1 MRRKVIT
8 FIILI
13 IGVSLIVNLSRD
25 VARLLGAGEQV
36 GKAQRKVEELEKE
49 HQELVMKEEY
59 FQSPEFI
66 EEEARNK
73 LSMAREEET
82 IVILPPNVE
91 DLVGFLEEETNEEEQ
106 LPNWKRWWK
115 LFF

>member
-36 GKAQRKVEELEKE
+36 GK
-49 HQELVMKEEY
+49 
-59 FQSPEFI
+59 
-66 EEEARNK
+66 EARNK

-91 DLVGFLEEETNEEEQ
+91 ELVGFLEEETSEEEQ
-106 LPNWKRWWK
+106 LPNWKRWWR

>member
-1 MRRKVIT
+1 MRKKLIT
-8 FIILI
+8 LAILI

-25 VARLLGAGEQV
+25 ILRLLRAGEQV
-36 GKAQRKVEELEKE
+36 KKAEEKLEEQEKEREELVGK
-49 HQELVMKEEY
+49 KEY
-59 FQSPEFI
+59 FQSPEFV

-73 LSMAREEET
+73 LNLAREEET

-91 DLVGFLEEETNEEEQ
+91 EMSEWMEQEDREEE
-106 LPNWKRWWK
+106 LPNWKRWWR

>member
-25 VARLLGAGEQV
+25 VARLLGAGDQV
-36 GKAQRKVEELEKE
+36 EKAQKKVEELEKE
-49 HQELVMKEEY
+49 HEELVKKKEY
-59 FQSPEFI
+59 FQNPEFI

-73 LSMAREEET
+73 LSMAREGET

-91 DLVGFLEEETNEEEQ
+91 ELVGWLEEETSEEEQ
-106 LPNWKRWWK
+106 LPNWKRWWR

>member
-13 IGVSLIVNLSRD
+13 VGISLIVNLSRD
-25 VARLLGAGEQV
+25 IARLLRSGKQV
-36 GKAQRKVEELEKE
+36 EKAQRKVEELKRE
-49 HQELVMKEEY
+49 HEELVKRKEY
-59 FQSPEFI
+59 LQSPEFI

-73 LSMAREEET
+73 LNMSREGET

-91 DLVGFLEEETNEEEQ
+91 ELVGFLEEETGEEEQ